1 MRLSALLLL
10 LLALPVSPQ
19 DDTPPI
25 QRYLADLYLGDVME
39 DIQKIY
45 PPSQEWPSHIE
56 PRGQV
61 RRYRVERAYLKVPVP
76 EVDTIWL
83 GMKKGRLVE
92 IQLIYTAAHSRRQSV
107 ERLASELSLIYGE
120 GGRSG
125 NRFWW
130 TDGRTVL
137 RAFHAEVPVL
147 APGGGTKIELRTS
160 LQLLEEGLFRRTD
173 RAD

>member
-1 MRLSALLLL
+1 M
-10 LLALPVSPQ
+10 LLAALPAFSQ
-19 DDTPPI
+19 DEAPKV

-45 PPSQEWPSHIE
+45 PPAQEWPSHIE

-61 RRYRVERAYLKVPVP
+61 RRYRIERYALKVPVP

-92 IQLIYTAAHSRRQSV
+92 VQLIYTAAHTRRQSV
-107 ERLASELSLIYGE
+107 EKLASELSLIYGE

-137 RAFHAEVPVL
+137 RASHAEVPVL
-147 APGGGTKIELRTS
+147 APGGGTKTELRTA
-160 LQLLEEGLFRRTD
+160 LQLAEEGLFRRTD